1 MVRIILLFQFIL
13 SAMAADDLQTLS
25 VFTGLDDEAV
35 ARKRGKEPG
44 SLEQTEADKQIVQQL
59 VSHILNSGNAATEQ
73 PTAGLISGTPSASM
87 VPASGLDIG
96 ALISLAP
103 GNVMAVPVPPSGTFF
118 QYQQGLTPLATAQ
131 QASGASPSKAASVAG
146 PAATLSTD
154 TKVTMATRPVP
165 QVQSPQLATP
175 NKTATQHLL
184 NTVPSQVLLGNG
196 SNSQA
201 NMVLTG
207 GQHQQAPIVLTS
219 QTQVIRTANGQTAI
233 LLNAPTASPQ
243 GIAQMP
249 GPGALGGAVQIQSLS
264 TGALPGNPVQANLGN
279 VITIPL
285 SSLAST
291 LKLSGIPFQPVVQLP
306 KAGGNEANIADTTAL
321 PLLGQA
327 DPPGVRGDISKDEN
341 EGVQDKNVRDQ
352 QQTHSLM
359 EMLQDESQLQG
370 IIAPLSS
377 KDAAGA
383 LVPHVTTTI
392 SPVSS
397 ASVSNVVFTTTTPQ
411 PTILSPSTQ
420 MEMGGKAS
428 HRAFAASRKRPL
440 VEVEDTMDSDIEAFV
455 HRFKQHRAKLN
466 YTQIDVGRQLA
477 EKYGHGLSQTTICRF
492 ESSMLSPQN
501 MRKIMEW
508 LEKWM
513 AEATCKYVNVEASAS
528 KKSRKR
534 RTTLNPTIKASLE
547 EHFIK
552 QPKPGS
558 QELSTVADKLGLE
571 YEVVRVWFCNRR
583 QKIRRE
589 SSNLHESS
597 SELVVD
603 SKQEN
608 AVE

>member
-1 MVRIILLFQFIL
+1 MCVAGHILLFHFIL
-13 SAMAADDLQTLS
+13 SVMAADDLQTLNVLS
-25 VFTGLDDEAV
+25 SLDDEAV
-35 ARKRGKEPG
+35 ARKRVKESS

-59 VSHILNSGNAATEQ
+59 VSHILNSGNVATEQ
-73 PTAGLISGTPSASM
+73 PSAGMISGAPSASM
-87 VPASGLDIG
+87 VPVSGLDIG

-131 QASGASPSKAASVAG
+131 QSPSISPSKLVSVG

-165 QVQSPQLATP
+165 QLQSPQLVTP
-175 NKTATQHLL
+175 NKTPTQNLL
-184 NTVPSQVLLGNG
+184 NSAPGQVLLGSG
-196 SNSQA
+196 CNSQA
-201 NMVLTG
+201 NMVLTAG
-207 GQHQQAPIVLTS
+207 GQHQQTPLVLTS

-233 LLNAPTASPQ
+233 LLNAPAASAQ

-249 GPGALGGAVQIQSLS
+249 GPGALGNL
-264 TGALPGNPVQANLGN
+264 TGSPVQTNLGN

-285 SSLAST
+285 GSLAST

-306 KAGGNEANIADTTAL
+306 KASNEASIADSAGL
-321 PLLGQA
+321 SLLGQGDA
-327 DPPGVRGDISKDEN
+327 PGIHGGISKEVEDSIE
-341 EGVQDKNVRDQ
+341 DKSGTDQ

-359 EMLQDESQLQG
+359 EMLQDESPLQG
-370 IIAPLSS
+370 IIVPLSS
-377 KDAAGA
+377 KDAPGSSTARA
-383 LVPHVTTTI
+383 TTTT

-397 ASVSNVVFTTTTPQ
+397 ASVSNVVYTTTTPQ

-420 MEMGGKAS
+420 MEMSGKAN

-440 VEVEDTMDSDIEAFV
+440 EVEDTMDSDIEAFV
-455 HRFKQHRAKLN
+455 QRFKQHRAKLN

-513 AEATCKYVNVEASAS
+513 AEATCKNTNVEANSS

-534 RTTLNPTIKASLE
+534 RTTLNPTIKSSLE
-547 EHFIK
+547 EHFVQ

-558 QELSTVADKLGLE
+558 QELSAVADKLGLE

-597 SELVVD
+597 AELVVD
-603 SKQEN
+603 SKQRDAAE
-608 AVE
+608 

>member
-1 MVRIILLFQFIL
+1 MCVSGHILLFHFIL
-13 SAMAADDLQTLS
+13 SVMAADDLQTLNVLS
-25 VFTGLDDEAV
+25 SLEDEAV
-35 ARKRGKEPG
+35 ARKRVKESS

-59 VSHILNSGNAATEQ
+59 VSHILNSGNVATEQ
-73 PTAGLISGTPSASM
+73 PSAGMISGAPSASM
-87 VPASGLDIG
+87 VPVSGLDIG

-131 QASGASPSKAASVAG
+131 QSPSISPSKLVSVG

-165 QVQSPQLATP
+165 QLQSPQLVTP
-175 NKTATQHLL
+175 NKTPTQNLL
-184 NTVPSQVLLGNG
+184 NSAPGQVLLGSG
-196 SNSQA
+196 GNSQA
-201 NMVLTG
+201 NMVLTAG
-207 GQHQQAPIVLTS
+207 GQHQQAPLVLTS

-233 LLNAPTASPQ
+233 LLNAPAASAQ

-249 GPGALGGAVQIQSLS
+249 GPGALGNL
-264 TGALPGNPVQANLGN
+264 TGSPVQTNLGN

-285 SSLAST
+285 GSLAST

-306 KAGGNEANIADTTAL
+306 KASNEASIADSAGL
-321 PLLGQA
+321 SLLGQGDA
-327 DPPGVRGDISKDEN
+327 PGIHGGISKEVEDSIE
-341 EGVQDKNVRDQ
+341 DKSGTDQ

-359 EMLQDESQLQG
+359 EMLQDESPLQG

-377 KDAAGA
+377 KDAPGSSTARA
-383 LVPHVTTTI
+383 TTTT

-397 ASVSNVVFTTTTPQ
+397 ASVSNVVYTTTTPQ

-420 MEMGGKAS
+420 MEMSGKAN

-440 VEVEDTMDSDIEAFV
+440 EVEDTMDSDIEAFV
-455 HRFKQHRAKLN
+455 QRFKQHRAKLN

-513 AEATCKYVNVEASAS
+513 AEATCKNTNVEANSS

-534 RTTLNPTIKASLE
+534 RTTLNPTIKSSLE
-547 EHFIK
+547 EHFVQ

-558 QELSTVADKLGLE
+558 QELSAVADKLGLE

-589 SSNLHESS
+589 SSNLHESPA
-597 SELVVD
+597 ELVVD
-603 SKQEN
+603 SKQRD
-608 AVE
+608 AVD

>member
-1 MVRIILLFQFIL
+1 MLFHFTL
-13 SAMAADDLQTLS
+13 SVMAADDLQTLN
-25 VFTGLDDEAV
+25 VLTGLDDEAV
-35 ARKRGKEPG
+35 ARKRVKEPG

-73 PTAGLISGTPSASM
+73 PSAGMISGAPSASM
-87 VPASGLDIG
+87 VPVSGLDIG
-96 ALISLAP
+96 ALISLTP
-103 GNVMAVPVPPSGTFF
+103 GNVMAVPVPPSGTYF
-118 QYQQGLTPLATAQ
+118 QYQQGLAPLAAAQ
-131 QASGASPSKAASVAG
+131 QASGTSPSKAVSVGPVAS
-146 PAATLSTD
+146 LSTD
-154 TKVTMATRPVP
+154 TKVTMATKPVP
-165 QVQSPQLATP
+165 QIQSPQLVNP
-175 NKTATQHLL
+175 NKTAVQHLL
-184 NTVPSQVLLGNG
+184 NTAPGQVLLGSGG
-196 SNSQA
+196 SSQA
-201 NMVLTG
+201 NMVLTAT

-264 TGALPGNPVQANLGN
+264 AGALTGTPVQANLGN

-306 KAGGNEANIADTTAL
+306 KVTNEVNTAEAAAL
-321 PLLGQA
+321 PLMGQGET
-327 DPPGVRGDISKDEN
+327 PVVHGDMSKEV
-341 EGVQDKNVRDQ
+341 EGVEDKTGSDQ

-377 KDAAGA
+377 KDAAGTS
-383 LVPHVTTTI
+383 VPRATTTTSQV
-392 SPVSS
+392 SPT
-397 ASVSNVVFTTTTPQ
+397 SVSNVVYTTTTPQ

-420 MEMGGKAS
+420 MEMSGKAS
-428 HRAFAASRKRPL
+428 HRGFAASRKRPL
-440 VEVEDTMDSDIEAFV
+440 EVEDTMDSDIEAFV

-466 YTQIDVGRQLA
+466 YTQIDVGKQLA

-513 AEATCKYVNVEASAS
+513 AEATCKYTNGEASSS

-547 EHFIK
+547 EHFVS

-603 SKQEN
+603 SKHET
-608 AVE
+608 ATD

>member
-1 MVRIILLFQFIL
+1 MCVAGHILLFHFIL
-13 SAMAADDLQTLS
+13 SVMAADDLQTLNVLS
-25 VFTGLDDEAV
+25 SLDDEAV
-35 ARKRGKEPG
+35 ARKRVKESS

-59 VSHILNSGNAATEQ
+59 VSHILNSGNVATEQ
-73 PTAGLISGTPSASM
+73 PSAGMISGAPSASM
-87 VPASGLDIG
+87 VPVSGLDIG

-131 QASGASPSKAASVAG
+131 QSPSISPSKLVSVG

-165 QVQSPQLATP
+165 QLQSPQLVTP
-175 NKTATQHLL
+175 NKTPTQNLL
-184 NTVPSQVLLGNG
+184 NSAPGQVLLGSG
-196 SNSQA
+196 CNSQA
-201 NMVLTG
+201 NMVLTAG
-207 GQHQQAPIVLTS
+207 GQHQQAPLVLTS

-233 LLNAPTASPQ
+233 LLNAPAASAQ

-249 GPGALGGAVQIQSLS
+249 GPGALGNL
-264 TGALPGNPVQANLGN
+264 TGSPVQTNLGN

-285 SSLAST
+285 GSLAST

-306 KAGGNEANIADTTAL
+306 KASNEASIADSAGL
-321 PLLGQA
+321 SLLGQG
-327 DPPGVRGDISKDEN
+327 DTPGIHGGISKEVEDSIE
-341 EGVQDKNVRDQ
+341 DKSGTDQ

-359 EMLQDESQLQG
+359 EMLQDESPLQG
-370 IIAPLSS
+370 IIVPLSS
-377 KDAAGA
+377 KDAPGSSTARA
-383 LVPHVTTTI
+383 TTTT

-397 ASVSNVVFTTTTPQ
+397 ASVSNVVYTTTTPQ

-420 MEMGGKAS
+420 MEMSGKAN

-440 VEVEDTMDSDIEAFV
+440 EVEDTMDSDIEAFV
-455 HRFKQHRAKLN
+455 QRFKQHRAKLN

-513 AEATCKYVNVEASAS
+513 AEATCKNTNVEANSS

-534 RTTLNPTIKASLE
+534 RTTLNPTIKSSLE
-547 EHFIK
+547 EHFVQ

-558 QELSTVADKLGLE
+558 QELSAVADKLGLE

-597 SELVVD
+597 AELVVD
-603 SKQEN
+603 SKQRDAAE
-608 AVE
+608 

>member
-1 MVRIILLFQFIL
+1 
-13 SAMAADDLQTLS
+13 MAADDLQTLNVLS
-25 VFTGLDDEAV
+25 SLDDEAV
-35 ARKRGKEPG
+35 ARKRVKESS

-59 VSHILNSGNAATEQ
+59 VSHILNSGNVATEQ
-73 PTAGLISGTPSASM
+73 PSAGMISGAPSASM
-87 VPASGLDIG
+87 VPVSGLDIG

-131 QASGASPSKAASVAG
+131 QSPSISPSKLVSVG

-165 QVQSPQLATP
+165 QLQSPQLVTP
-175 NKTATQHLL
+175 NKTPTQNLL
-184 NTVPSQVLLGNG
+184 NSAPGQVLLGSG
-196 SNSQA
+196 GNSQA
-201 NMVLTG
+201 NMVLTAG
-207 GQHQQAPIVLTS
+207 GQHQQAPLVLTS

-233 LLNAPTASPQ
+233 LLNAPAASAQ

-249 GPGALGGAVQIQSLS
+249 GPGALGNL
-264 TGALPGNPVQANLGN
+264 TGSPVQTNLGN

-285 SSLAST
+285 GSLAST

-306 KAGGNEANIADTTAL
+306 KASNEASIADSAGL
-321 PLLGQA
+321 SLLGQGDA
-327 DPPGVRGDISKDEN
+327 PGIHGGISKEVEDSIE
-341 EGVQDKNVRDQ
+341 DKSGTDQ

-359 EMLQDESQLQG
+359 EMLQDESPLQG

-377 KDAAGA
+377 KDAPGSSTARA
-383 LVPHVTTTI
+383 TTTT

-397 ASVSNVVFTTTTPQ
+397 ASVSNVVYTTTTPQ

-420 MEMGGKAS
+420 MEMSGKAN

-440 VEVEDTMDSDIEAFV
+440 EVEDTMDSDIEAFV
-455 HRFKQHRAKLN
+455 QRFKQHRAKLN

-513 AEATCKYVNVEASAS
+513 AEATCKNTNVEANSS

-534 RTTLNPTIKASLE
+534 RTTLNPTIKSSLE
-547 EHFIK
+547 EHFVQ

-558 QELSTVADKLGLE
+558 QELSAVADKLGLE

-589 SSNLHESS
+589 SSNLHESPA
-597 SELVVD
+597 ELVVD
-603 SKQEN
+603 SKQRD
-608 AVE
+608 AVD

>member
-1 MVRIILLFQFIL
+1 MCVTGHILLFHFIL
-13 SAMAADDLQTLS
+13 SVMAADDLQTLNVLS
-25 VFTGLDDEAV
+25 SLEDEAV
-35 ARKRGKEPG
+35 ARKRVKESS

-59 VSHILNSGNAATEQ
+59 VSHILNSGNVAAEQ
-73 PTAGLISGTPSASM
+73 PSAGMISGAPSASM
-87 VPASGLDIG
+87 VPVSGLDIG

-131 QASGASPSKAASVAG
+131 QSPSISPSKLVSVG

-165 QVQSPQLATP
+165 QLQSPQLVTP
-175 NKTATQHLL
+175 NKTPTQNLL
-184 NTVPSQVLLGNG
+184 NSAPGQVLLGSG
-196 SNSQA
+196 GNSQA
-201 NMVLTG
+201 NMVLTAG
-207 GQHQQAPIVLTS
+207 GQHQQAPLVLTS

-233 LLNAPTASPQ
+233 LLNAPAASAQ

-249 GPGALGGAVQIQSLS
+249 GPGALGNL
-264 TGALPGNPVQANLGN
+264 TGSPVQTNLGN

-285 SSLAST
+285 GSLAST

-306 KAGGNEANIADTTAL
+306 KASNEASIADSAGL
-321 PLLGQA
+321 SLLGQGDA
-327 DPPGVRGDISKDEN
+327 PGIHGGISKEVEDSIE
-341 EGVQDKNVRDQ
+341 DKSGTDQ

-359 EMLQDESQLQG
+359 EMLQDESPLQG

-377 KDAAGA
+377 KDAPGSSTARA
-383 LVPHVTTTI
+383 TTTT

-397 ASVSNVVFTTTTPQ
+397 ASVSNVVYTTTTPQ

-420 MEMGGKAS
+420 MEMSGKAN

-440 VEVEDTMDSDIEAFV
+440 EVEDTMDSDIEAFV
-455 HRFKQHRAKLN
+455 QRFKQHRAKLN

-513 AEATCKYVNVEASAS
+513 AEATCKNTNVEANSS

-534 RTTLNPTIKASLE
+534 RTTLNPTIKSSLE
-547 EHFIK
+547 EHFVQ

-558 QELSTVADKLGLE
+558 QELSAVADKLGLE

-589 SSNLHESS
+589 SSNLHESPA
-597 SELVVD
+597 ELVVD
-603 SKQEN
+603 SKQRD
-608 AVE
+608 AVD